1 MDIPD
6 LVRVQALVIHEGCRK
21 APRMRCTLVPQPAQH
36 VIASAQTD
44 LFFARTAASC
54 FHGTNADKE

>member
-6 LVRVQALVIHEGCRK
+6 LVRVQPLVIHEGCQK

-44 LFFARTAASC
+44 LFFA
-54 FHGTNADKE
+54 